1 MEEKFTIF
9 QSMDI
14 SDFSKET
21 ANEVTI
27 RIDDDGNNK
36 VYRID
41 MLWYHLV
48 NIKMPGLQTS
58 KFKNTFALG
67 KVGLSI
73 VHSYAEKSPYFDE
86 FERI

>member
-41 MLWYHLV
+41 ML
-48 NIKMPGLQTS
+48 
-58 KFKNTFALG
+58 
-67 KVGLSI
+67 
-73 VHSYAEKSPYFDE
+73 
-86 FERI
+86 